1 MGMQQ
6 WSAKGTARVVGGTL
20 KQLVDKLVYYRTI
33 GNGQEG
39 ILHYYVY
46 MPFWD

>member
-6 WSAKGTARVVGGTL
+6 WSAKGTARVIGGTL

-33 GNGQEG
+33 GNGQHG
-39 ILHYYVY
+39 ILNMFILPV
-46 MPFWD
+46 W